1 MRSNIAHQVKKARE
15 AAGLSQEQ
23 LAYILNTNNIYIS
36 LMENAKRPV
45 SIKWLKKIAIAT
57 QHELVIAL
65 MPKEEQPEQP
75 QQPKQPEPQLINP
88 VTQKPIFY

>member
-57 QHELVIAL
+57 EHELVIAL
-65 MPKEEQPEQP
+65 MPKEEQPP
-75 QQPKQPEPQLINP
+75 QQQEPQLINP